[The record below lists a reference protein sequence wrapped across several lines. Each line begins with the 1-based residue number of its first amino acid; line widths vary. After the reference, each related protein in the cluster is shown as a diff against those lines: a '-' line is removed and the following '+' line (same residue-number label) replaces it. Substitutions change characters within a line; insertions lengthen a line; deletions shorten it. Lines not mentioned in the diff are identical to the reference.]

1 MGLPPC
7 GGFLLGFSC
16 VDAVWPSLSVCP
28 SLRVELTIRR
38 FLKIFYNHF
47 IKATAYILWLAL
59 MSGRPCI
66 PRFLRRFS
74 MIPDFTPLQY
84 KTNSNLF
91 QCFSRYVRGVRGRC
105 FRPLPPASGAPRPLR
120 APFSPHKCRN
130 CGRIPRRAS
139 AGGAGGRPRS
149 GHAWPSFRLA
159 GGRYFRP
166 LPHASGDPAC
176 GGAP

>member
-1 MGLPPC
+1 MRRGARRQQRCVGQGVRLISSETTEVETGLV
-7 GGFLLGFSC
+7 LTSAERLQLVADQIASKMSR
-16 VDAVWPSLSVCP
+16 AVGVHYQIDGTF
-28 SLRVELTIRR
+28 RHYR
-38 FLKIFYNHF
+38 
-47 IKATAYILWLAL
+47 
-59 MSGRPCI
+59 
-66 PRFLRRFS
+66 
-74 MIPDFTPLQY
+74 
-84 KTNSNLF
+84 TNSNFF